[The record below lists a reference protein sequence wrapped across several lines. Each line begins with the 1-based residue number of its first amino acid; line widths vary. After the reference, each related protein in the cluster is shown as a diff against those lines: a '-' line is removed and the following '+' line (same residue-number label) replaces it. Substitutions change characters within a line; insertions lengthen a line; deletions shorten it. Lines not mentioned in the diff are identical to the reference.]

1 MLGFEQPNLHVAINF
16 SPICGPKLESSMHV
30 CRFDGDLR
38 QGLTTALCLGTDE
51 TWAAAATSSGLV
63 SVWDLR
69 YSAVEEP
76 WEGTSSPQVPA
87 AGVQFL
93 PPRQGPCPATGAWAG
108 ARTPAGGR
116 AGE

>member
-1 MLGFEQPNLHVAINF
+1 MGI
-16 SPICGPKLESSMHV
+16 

-76 WEGTSSPQVPA
+76 WEGTSSPP
-87 AGVQFL
+87 GS
-93 PPRQGPCPATGAWAG
+93 GCGCPVSA
-108 ARTPAGGR
+108 TPARSGSGDWCLGPGQDICWWPCR
-116 AGE
+116 GITR

>member
-1 MLGFEQPNLHVAINF
+1 MR
-16 SPICGPKLESSMHV
+16 V

-69 YSAVEEP
+69 WV
-76 WEGTSSPQVPA
+76 
-87 AGVQFL
+87 
-93 PPRQGPCPATGAWAG
+93 
-108 ARTPAGGR
+108 
-116 AGE
+116 

>member
-1 MLGFEQPNLHVAINF
+1 
-16 SPICGPKLESSMHV
+16 MHV

-69 YSAVEEP
+69 YKTVSGTSGTYRTVVEP
-76 WEGTSSPQVPA
+76 REGTS
-87 AGVQFL
+87 F
-93 PPRQGPCPATGAWAG
+93 PPGSGCGCPVSA
-108 ARTPAGGR
+108 TPARSVSGDWCLGR
-116 AGE
+116 GRDTSWWPCRGITR